1 MCIAILKTRDGV
13 ITDDI
18 LRNCFKNNPNGS
30 GVAYV
35 HDNQLYVVKGIFNV
49 DEFVDTVHKAES
61 LSDNGNI
68 LIHCRIST
76 SGLIDTDNSHP
87 HVVND
92 STVLIHNGIL
102 DIDVPKNS
110 KKSDTVLFIERYL
123 KDLPVDFIYNKAIL
137 KLIED
142 RIGSNN
148 KFIFLNTN
156 GDYAIVNESAG
167 HWSNGVWYSN
177 NSYEDYGLFRYSNC
191 NSYLDYED
199 EEYIHYYGMSRDE
212 FLDVYLA
219 NNQHIIKGYEKRIE
233 KLSSEELLEL
243 GSTPIINVDTD
254 ELRADDGWVDLN
266 EFYLFELDDNLQD
279 LYDWKYYQYDYDYT
293 EDYNEQYV

>member
-1 MCIAILKTRDGV
+1 MCIAILKTKDGT
-13 ITDDI
+13 ITDEM

-76 SGLIDTDNSHP
+76 SGLIDVDNSHP

-110 KKSDTVLFIERYL
+110 KKSDTRLFIEQYL
-123 KDLPVDFIYNKAIL
+123 QDLPRDFIYNKSIL

-142 RIGSNN
+142 RIGKSN

-156 GDYAIVNESAG
+156 GDYAIVNEDCG
-167 HWSNGVWYSN
+167 HWLNGVWFSN
-177 NSYEDYGLFRYSNC
+177 FTYEDYSLYKYSNTK
-191 NSYLDYED
+191 SLYEYED
-199 EEYIHYYGMSRDE
+199 EEYKHYYGMTRDE
-212 FLDVYLA
+212 FLDIFVA
-219 NNQHIIKGYEKRIE
+219 NSKDIIKEYEKHIDN
-233 KLSSEELLEL
+233 LQQDELIEL
-243 GSTPIINVDTD
+243 GSTPVINVETN
-254 ELRADDGWVDLN
+254 ELRADDGWLDLN
-266 EFYLFELDDNLQD
+266 EFYLFELDDSLQD
-279 LYDWKYYQYDYDYT
+279 LYDYKYYQYDYDYT
-293 EDYNEQYV
+293 EDSYEQYV

>member
-1 MCIAILKTRDGV
+1 MCIAILKTKDGI

-35 HDNQLYVVKGIFNV
+35 HNNQLYVVKGIFNV
-49 DEFVDTVHKAES
+49 DEFIDTVHKAES

-76 SGLIDTDNSHP
+76 SGLIDVDNSHP

-92 STVLIHNGIL
+92 STVMIHNGIL

-123 KDLPVDFIYNKAIL
+123 KDLPIDFIYNKAIL

-142 RIGSNN
+142 KIGASN

-167 HWSNGVWYSN
+167 HWISGVWYSN
-177 NSYEDYGLFRYSNC
+177 YSYEDYSAYKFSGSKSIY
-191 NSYLDYED
+191 DYED
-199 EEYIHYYGMSRDE
+199 EEYRHYYGMSRDE
-212 FLDVYLA
+212 FLDFFVA
-219 NNQHIIKGYEKRIE
+219 NNKDIIKEYEKHIE
-233 KLSSEELLEL
+233 RLSQEDLVSL
-243 GSTPIINVDTD
+243 GSTPILNVDTD

-266 EFYLFELDDNLQD
+266 EFYLFELDDSLQD
-279 LYDWKYYQYDYDYT
+279 LYDWRYYQYDYDYT